1 MQAWLRIIWY
11 LIGSALGCYVIYIH
25 RADLSESISKIVGIG
40 VLFYGFPYMIRQER
54 RIKTVAGTSQAMK
67 QLIDRLEGV
76 FNDIEGTIK
85 DVSKEAKQVIAKV
98 DNGNRPWHENLRGKL
113 SDYLKTAQTDL
124 ERMIY
129 KFVDKM
135 LQDIMK

>member
-1 MQAWLRIIWY
+1 
-11 LIGSALGCYVIYIH
+11 
-25 RADLSESISKIVGIG
+25 
-40 VLFYGFPYMIRQER
+40 MIRQER

-76 FNDIEGTIK
+76 FTDIESTIK
-85 DVSKEAKQVIAKV
+85 DVSKETRQVIAKV
-98 DNGNRPWHENLRGKL
+98 DSFIGDNGNRPWHENLRGKL